1 MSDSTES
8 DTADVVVIGLG
19 PGGEDVA
26 GRLAEAGLDVVGMD
40 RELVGGECPYW
51 GCVPSKMMIRA
62 ADLLAETR
70 RVPGMAGESTVRPD
84 WSQVADRIRDEAT
97 DDWDDKAAVERFE
110 GKGGRFVRG
119 TGRIVGPGRV
129 TVTPGSVREGAG
141 GRAGTSDAE
150 AGGRRTTGGPGDAGG
165 SGSTGGERTIE
176 VRKAIVIATGTRPVI
191 PPIPG
196 LADVPYWTNRQAI
209 EVKDLPTSLVV
220 LGGGAIGVEL
230 AQVFARFGVSVT
242 VIEGGERLIA
252 MEEPEAGDLLC
263 QVFERE
269 GILVHSSAKATA
281 VHGDPTRVT
290 VELSDGSRVEAE
302 KLLVATGRRPDL
314 AAVGVGALGLDE
326 TARALDVDDHLRVAD
341 GVWAV
346 GDITGKG
353 AFTHVAMYQSPIA
366 VADILG
372 EEHAP
377 AGYHALP
384 RVTFTDP
391 EVGAVGL
398 TERMAREQGI
408 NVRTGLVKLPDVAR
422 GWIHKAGNDGL
433 IKVVEDA
440 DAGVLVGA
448 TTMGPNGGEMI
459 GFLAVAV
466 HARVPTEVLG
476 QMIYAY
482 PTLHRGIEDALH
494 QIPH

>member
-1 MSDSTES
+1 MSDASEVRR
-8 DTADVVVIGLG
+8 ADVVVVGLG

-26 GRLAEAGLDVVGMD
+26 GRLAEAGLDVVGVD

-62 ADLLAETR
+62 ADLLAEAR
-70 RVPGMAGESTVRPD
+70 RVPGIAGEATVRPD

-97 DDWDDKAAVERFE
+97 DDWDDRVAVERFE
-110 GKGGRFVRG
+110 GKGGHFVRG

-129 TVTPGSVREGAG
+129 AVTLGGRDRGASSGGAG
-141 GRAGTSDAE
+141 DGTGGDNSGGGDLVIE
-150 AGGRRTTGGPGDAGG
+150 AGR
-165 SGSTGGERTIE
+165 
-176 VRKAIVIATGTRPVI
+176 AIVIATGARPVI

-196 LADVPYWTNRQAI
+196 LDQVPYWTNRQAI
-209 EVKDLPTSLVV
+209 EVKDLPTKLLV

-263 QVFERE
+263 DVFERE

-281 VHGDPTRVT
+281 VRGDATRVT
-290 VELSDGSRVEAE
+290 VELSDGSTVEAE

-314 AAVGVGALGLDE
+314 ATVGVGALGLDE
-326 TARALDVDDHLRVAD
+326 SAKALDVDDHLRVTD

-346 GDITGKG
+346 GDVTGNG

-372 EEHAP
+372 DEHAP
-377 AGYHALP
+377 ATYHALP

-398 TERMAREQGI
+398 TERMARDQGL

-448 TTMGPNGGEMI
+448 TTMGPNGGEIM

-482 PTLHRGIEDALH
+482 PTLHRGIEEALH
-494 QIPH
+494 QIPL